1 MNETSIG
8 GHSQMKRNVLSK
20 CVAGLVAAVALST
33 APTAD
38 ASLISVPLFSHP
50 NGNAS
55 ANMNAVDSRDYGLR
69 LDNGQGVQ
77 TFHFENVTMTFFDPQ
92 PAGPAS
98 VYATITGTIAHL
110 QSSNGVALGYAGNSG
125 LDALDQRWTINAT
138 IRGQVGQG
146 NIFQPALPNPNMLNQ
161 LIAAGISNNAINY
174 WDFDVTLTPLFNE
187 GMTPAVYGGPRVF
200 VENTMDGMMPGL
212 IIDYR
217 HRLDPNVF
225 AAPQWNVVTGHG
237 WLKSANG
244 GGSDYTRDFLFYTPE
259 PGTIGLLA
267 VGMVTVLPRRRRA
280 AA

>member
-1 MNETSIG
+1 MN
-8 GHSQMKRNVLSK
+8 RNVLSK
-20 CVAGLVAAVALST
+20 IVTGLVAVVALGA
-33 APTAD
+33 APAAD

-55 ANMNAVDSRDYGLR
+55 ANVNAVDSRDYGLR
-69 LDNGQGVQ
+69 LDNSQGVNS
-77 TFHFENVTMTFFDPQ
+77 FHFQDVTMTFFNPQ

-110 QSSNGVALGYAGNSG
+110 QSSNGAALGYTGNSG
-125 LDALDQRWTINAT
+125 LDALDQRWMLNAT

-146 NIFQPALPNPNMLNQ
+146 GIFQPALPNANMLNQ

-187 GMTPAVYGGPRVF
+187 GVTPAVYTGPRVF

-212 IIDYR
+212 IVGYR

-237 WLKSANG
+237 WLKSAAG
-244 GGSDYTRDFLFYTPE
+244 GGTDYTRDFLFYTPE

-267 VGMVTVLPRRRRA
+267 VGLLTVLPRRKRA
-280 AA
+280 TA